1 MLLRFC
7 LENRLPDLRFFF
19 TMRTQEEGR
28 HAEASWL
35 MAERLGGYFPQ
46 PQNPPTVSAVGTH
59 GVRRMAFDPETSLE
73 GIFASLVCAAEEI
86 LIDAFKATV
95 HKATNP
101 AVRRLM
107 ELILR
112 DEVRHIAFGWQC
124 LDAWAPTFTP
134 ETVKNIERAVTQMIQ
149 NVEFNGYRNL
159 WLAVEGGSATP
170 LEIDADRVAC
180 EAGLGGTTPEDEMRV
195 VPPVHREDPG
205 AHGAVGRGAADVR
218 PSQAG
223 ARLGVAISSRRVPAK
238 RREGAGGLPAGHA
251 ESQPFHHSHGAT
263 RSELA
268 PSAARRRYGPAGRP
282 PAPSRRRVVN
292 RFQDLGQARRD
303 PREFAALVWSSRSA
317 VRRPSSCPWHFG
329 RALCG
334 AATRWGLACGRLRL
348 STLRRGLW
356 RRCSSSWRDMGG
368 TPRCSL
374 VGRAWCR

>member
-1 MLLRFC
+1 MSTYLTEARYPLELAPAMPDVWELWQRAKTLEWDPEMDIPWAELHPERYTEEQIMAARLHWSRRTWGEYGAISESPALLLRFC

-134 ETVKNIERAVTQMIQ
+134 ETVKNIEQAVTQMIR

-195 VPPVHREDPG
+195 VPAFIAEDPG

-223 ARLGVAISSRRVPAK
+223 ARLGPVRAGGCVRVLCAADC
-238 RREGAGGLPAGHA
+238 RGGAGSP
-251 ESQPFHHSHGAT
+251 GAI
-263 RSELA
+263 
-268 PSAARRRYGPAGRP
+268 
-282 PAPSRRRVVN
+282 
-292 RFQDLGQARRD
+292 
-303 PREFAALVWSSRSA
+303 
-317 VRRPSSCPWHFG
+317 
-329 RALCG
+329 
-334 AATRWGLACGRLRL
+334 WG
-348 STLRRGLW
+348 
-356 RRCSSSWRDMGG
+356 
-368 TPRCSL
+368 
-374 VGRAWCR
+374 

>member
-1 MLLRFC
+1 MSTYLTEARYPLELAPAMPDVWELWQRAKTLEWDPEMDIPWAELRPERYTEEQIMAARLHWSRRTWGEYGAISESPALLLRFC

-134 ETVKNIERAVTQMIQ
+134 ETVKNIEQAVTQMIR

-195 VPPVHREDPG
+195 VPAVHREDPR

-218 PSQAG
+218 ASQAG
-223 ARLGVAISSRRVPAK
+223 ARLAVVGAKSR
-238 RREGAGGLPAGHA
+238 AGNAPGRGGGPPRG
-251 ESQPFHHSHGAT
+251 T
-263 RSELA
+263 R
-268 PSAARRRYGPAGRP
+268 
-282 PAPSRRRVVN
+282 
-292 RFQDLGQARRD
+292 
-303 PREFAALVWSSRSA
+303 
-317 VRRPSSCPWHFG
+317 
-329 RALCG
+329 
-334 AATRWGLACGRLRL
+334 
-348 STLRRGLW
+348 
-356 RRCSSSWRDMGG
+356 
-368 TPRCSL
+368 
-374 VGRAWCR
+374 